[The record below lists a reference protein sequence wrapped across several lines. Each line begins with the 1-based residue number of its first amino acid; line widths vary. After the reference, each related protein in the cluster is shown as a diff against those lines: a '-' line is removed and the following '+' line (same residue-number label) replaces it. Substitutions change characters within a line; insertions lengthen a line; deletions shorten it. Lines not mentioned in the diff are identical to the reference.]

1 MKAGTPAEKI
11 WLRLCLTEKEL
22 RLIYK
27 RLIELLSPY
36 KGLPGD
42 IYSIAVARFI
52 LGLGNF
58 IIPFMTLLLTQKQGY
73 STTIA
78 GTLVMIVTGTYMM
91 GGLIG
96 GKLSDTYGHKRTMVW
111 GELFGALVLLVCGFF
126 SEHHVIAPALMFL
139 AYFFIGIALPASNAL
154 VADHSNPQN
163 RDAVMSLSYL
173 AYNLGSAVGPVV
185 AGYLFWHHTAW
196 IYWGNGFAV
205 LIGILIVMYR
215 VSDEHHTTENTELS
229 ALEQATDSSVWT
241 VFRERPRLLVFGG
254 LCTLLW
260 FALNQMTMTG
270 PLYFSHVFVQDGA
283 VLFGQLMT
291 FASVVVVVATP
302 LLMRLTSN
310 QSELSSLAIA
320 GGLFAI
326 GYAMIMQWTAVW
338 VIFFAWFLLSAA
350 EVFLLTK
357 EGVYLA
363 NHSPSSHRG
372 RISGI
377 LITIRNIGLMP
388 TYVFIGAY
396 IQSNGYTNAWMMI
409 ISVAA
414 LAATGFWLLSL
425 QQRSAQEST
434 ASPAAIVPTED
445 GH

>member
-1 MKAGTPAEKI
+1 MYQ
-11 WLRLCLTEKEL
+11 RLVES
-22 RLIYK
+22 
-27 RLIELLSPY
+27 LSLY
-36 KGLPGD
+36 KGLPRD
-42 IYSIAVARFI
+42 IYFIAIARFI

-73 STTIA
+73 STAIA
-78 GTLVMIVTGTYMM
+78 GTLVMVVTGTYML

-96 GKLSDTYGHKRTMVW
+96 GKLSDTYGHKRTMVC
-111 GELFGALVLLVCGFF
+111 GEFLVALVLLMCGFF
-126 SEHHVIAPALMFL
+126 AEHHTIAPALMCIAFFL
-139 AYFFIGIALPASNAL
+139 IGIALPASIAL
-154 VADHSNPQN
+154 VADHSNPKN

-196 IYWGNGFAV
+196 IYWGNGFAA
-205 LIGILIVMYR
+205 LIGILIVWFR
-215 VSDEHHTTENTELS
+215 VSDGHHDTTNTELS
-229 ALEQATDSSVWT
+229 ALEKATDSSVWA
-241 VFRERPRLLVFGG
+241 VFRERPRLLIFGG

-270 PLYFSHVFVQDGA
+270 PLYFSHVFAQDSA

-291 FASVVVVVATP
+291 FASVVVVMTTP
-302 LLMRLTSN
+302 LLIRMTRN
-310 QSELSSLAIA
+310 QSEPNSLAIA
-320 GGLFAI
+320 GVLFAI
-326 GYAMIMQWTAVW
+326 GYAIIAQWTAIW

-350 EVFLLTK
+350 EVLLLTK

-388 TYVFIGAY
+388 TYAFIGAY
-396 IQSNGYTNAWMMI
+396 IQSNGYSSAWMLI
-409 ISVAA
+409 LSVAS
-414 LAATGFWLLSL
+414 LAAIGFWLLL
-425 QQRSAQEST
+425 IQQRSAQQST
-434 ASPAAIVPTED
+434 PSAAVIEPTND
-445 GH
+445 S